1 MNNPSEVLELNMN
14 GAIKK
19 TSHPF
24 FKLLVLAMMSGA
36 FIAFGAVASSFA
48 AHNIKNVGVAKLVA
62 GCIFPVGLMLVIIV
76 GAELFTGNCLISMAV
91 FDKRVSVGKMI
102 YNLVVVYFGN
112 MIGGVL
118 VAALTSAAGQWNQGS
133 NLVGAYTIKVAV
145 GKTGLSFTQ
154 CVASGILCNVL
165 VCLAVL
171 AAAASKDVTGKTL
184 MSFFIILAFVIS
196 GFEHCVANMYYLFAG
211 KIAASNTAYVN
222 AAIDAYGL
230 TADGISNALSLGKIF
245 INNLLPVTI
254 GNILGGM
261 VFTGLPFWFVN
272 KKKKEN

>member
-91 FDKRVSVGKMI
+91 FDKRVSIGKMI

-118 VAALTSAAGQWNQGS
+118 VAALTYAAGQWNQGS

-230 TADGISNALSLGKIF
+230 TADKITNALSLGKIF

>member
-118 VAALTSAAGQWNQGS
+118 VAALTYAAGQWNQGS

>member
-118 VAALTSAAGQWNQGS
+118 VAALTYAAGQWNQGS

-230 TADGISNALSLGKIF
+230 TADKITNALSFGKIF

>member
-230 TADGISNALSLGKIF
+230 TADKITNALSLGKIF

>member
-118 VAALTSAAGQWNQGS
+118 VAALTYAAGQWNQGS

-230 TADGISNALSLGKIF
+230 TADKITNALSLGKIF